1 MRSWRWLVK
10 YFQLNFRSKWVVV
23 EVEVEVEVPNLVNL
37 AWRWSLT
44 TGELRQRIIELR
56 LCRRPQILSINY
68 CAGPRIQQTNR
79 IHSFHESWTMTLQHV
94 NTQKPK
100 YCAVLP
106 APMQGSSMNIGHWMG
121 SRFIWRISGGLIL
134 GTNQLRLIGF
144 LENDNKVMF
153 VIEDWNVALDRLGS
167 GK

>member
-1 MRSWRWLVK
+1 MQILHQRVWLDTWYPNDKIQRMRSWRWLVK
-10 YFQLNFRSKWVVV
+10 YFQLNFRSKWVEV

-68 CAGPRIQQTNR
+68 CAGPRIRQTNR

-106 APMQGSSMNIGHWMG
+106 APMQGSSMNIGHLMG
-121 SRFIWRISGGLIL
+121 SRITGGF
-134 GTNQLRLIGF
+134 NPWH
-144 LENDNKVMF
+144 KS
-153 VIEDWNVALDRLGS
+153 VAINWFS
-167 GK
+167 WKW

>member
-10 YFQLNFRSKWVVV
+10 YFQLNFRSKWV

-94 NTQKPK
+94 NTQK
-100 YCAVLP
+100 
-106 APMQGSSMNIGHWMG
+106 
-121 SRFIWRISGGLIL
+121 
-134 GTNQLRLIGF
+134 
-144 LENDNKVMF
+144 NKVLRGITNANARF
-153 VIEDWNVALDRLGS
+153 FDEHWTLDGITFHVTNIRWFNPWHKSVAINWFS
-167 GK
+167 WKW

>member
-1 MRSWRWLVK
+1 MQFGKGDCGICINEFDLTLDVHDDKIQRMRSWRWLVK
-10 YFQLNFRSKWVVV
+10 YFQLNFRSKWVKI
-23 EVEVEVEVPNLVNL
+23 PNLVNL

-68 CAGPRIQQTNR
+68 CAGPRIRQTNR

-100 YCAVLP
+100 YWTVLP
-106 APMQGSSMNIGHWMG
+106 APMPRLSDDHWT
-121 SRFIWRISGGLIL
+121 LD
-134 GTNQLRLIGF
+134 IGF
-144 LENDNKVMF
+144 NPWHDS
-153 VIEDWNVALDRLGS
+153 VAINWVS
-167 GK
+167 WKW